1 MNQPL
6 VSVIVPLYNSEKF
19 VNNLIESIKTQRYS
33 NWELILIDD
42 NSTDSTY
49 NLSYKYISS
58 KIHLFRNNGKGVSA
72 ARNMGIK
79 KANGDF
85 IAFIDS
91 DDRVDNL
98 YLSSLVSDA
107 IAHKTDITFQGYT
120 EITAHNKKK
129 VQFPWL
135 GISDHEYIINKI
147 IPTLVFPVK
156 NEVCPMMPVW
166 RTLIKR
172 QIILENNL
180 QFDPKIKSSE
190 DFQFLLRLLFK
201 CKQIFGSDEKHYSYF
216 RRASSLMNIYDESLL
231 EDSLYTYKVFINTLK
246 ENHVFNKLKR
256 RYESNR
262 FTMYSI
268 CISNIAKGN
277 INRKEKIQLLKKVRN
292 TLIKDDYLDISITKL
307 YNPFVVKVGVFLLKM
322 NMLSIDLWIYG
333 LKERIRLNSLN

>member
-19 VNNLIESIKTQRYS
+19 VNDLIESIKAQIYS

-42 NSTDSTY
+42 NSIDSTY
-49 NLSYKYISS
+49 SLSCKHISS
-58 KIHLFRNNGKGVSA
+58 KIHLFRNDGKGVSA

-98 YLSSLVSDA
+98 YLNSLVNDA
-107 IAHKTDITFQGYT
+107 VTHKADITFQGYT
-120 EITAHNKKK
+120 EITAHNKKNIS
-129 VQFPWL
+129 FPWS
-135 GISDHEYIINKI
+135 GISDHKYIVNKI

-156 NEVCPMMPVW
+156 NEICPMMPVW

-172 QIILENNL
+172 KIILENNL
-180 QFDPKIKSSE
+180 QFNQQINSSE
-190 DFQFLLRLLFK
+190 DFQFLLQLLFK
-201 CKQIFGSDEKHYSYF
+201 CKRIFGSSENHYSYF
-216 RRASSLMNIYDESLL
+216 RRASSLMNAYDKNML
-231 EDSLYTYKVFINTLK
+231 ENGLYLHNFFVNTLK
-246 ENHVFNKLKR
+246 KNHVFKKLKR

-262 FTMYSI
+262 LSMYSI

-277 INRKEKIQLLKKVRN
+277 INKREKIKQLKKVRI
-292 TLIKDDYLDISITKL
+292 TLVKDSYLDMSITKL
-307 YNPFVVKVGVFLLKM
+307 YNPFLVKVGVFLLQM

>member
-1 MNQPL
+1 MSQPL
-6 VSVIVPLYNSEKF
+6 VSVIVPLHNSEKF
-19 VNNLIESIKTQRYS
+19 VNNLIESIKIQRYS

-42 NSTDSTY
+42 NSVDSTY

-58 KIHLFRNNGKGVSA
+58 KIHLFKNEGKGVSA
-72 ARNMGIK
+72 ARNMGIR

-91 DDRVDNL
+91 DDQVDNL

-107 IAHKTDITFQGYT
+107 ITYKTDITFQGYI

-135 GISDHEYIINKI
+135 GISDHEYIVNKI

-172 QIILENNL
+172 KIILENNL
-180 QFDPKIKSSE
+180 QFDPKINSSE
-190 DFQFLLRLLFK
+190 DFQFLLQLLFK
-201 CKQIFGSDEKHYSYF
+201 CNRIFGSSEKHYSYF
-216 RRASSLMNIYDESLL
+216 RRASSLMNAYDENML
-231 EDSLYTYKVFINTLK
+231 ENGLYIHSFFVNTLK
-246 ENHVFNKLKR
+246 KNHVLKKLKR

-262 FTMYSI
+262 LSMYSI

-277 INRKEKIQLLKKVRN
+277 INKQEKIKQLKKVRIA
-292 TLIKDDYLDISITKL
+292 LIKDSYLDMSITKL
-307 YNPFVVKVGVFLLKM
+307 YNPFLVKVGVFLLKM
-322 NMLSIDLWIYG
+322 NMLSVDLWIYG
-333 LKERIRLNSLN
+333 FKEKIRLNSLN